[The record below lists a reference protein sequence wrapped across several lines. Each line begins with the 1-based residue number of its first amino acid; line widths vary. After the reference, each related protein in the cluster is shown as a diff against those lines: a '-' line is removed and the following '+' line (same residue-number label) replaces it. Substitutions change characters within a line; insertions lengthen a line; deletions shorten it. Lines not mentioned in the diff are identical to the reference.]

1 MHSRSCSYE
10 TRCRLRAIDPV
21 FPLHPAVILP
31 KWCAVFLSFCFP
43 LSPFFERDFRL
54 KKRSKCPS
62 WRSPALCRPRCQGR
76 AVCVLGSE
84 ADGVDRTSGWES
96 ALLPQEGQRVQKDSR
111 EVLCERMLY
120 GRGDAAGRG

>member
-10 TRCRLRAIDPV
+10 TRCRLRAIAPV

-54 KKRSKCPS
+54 KKRSKCPYS
-62 WRSPALCRPRCQGR
+62 IIWHCGLAIGDDVFHVLTRTQFDPTSEQLLRGNRSYTCFLIVARPSR
-76 AVCVLGSE
+76 
-84 ADGVDRTSGWES
+84 
-96 ALLPQEGQRVQKDSR
+96 DSLAHDEILDLHISTR
-111 EVLCERMLY
+111 
-120 GRGDAAGRG
+120 